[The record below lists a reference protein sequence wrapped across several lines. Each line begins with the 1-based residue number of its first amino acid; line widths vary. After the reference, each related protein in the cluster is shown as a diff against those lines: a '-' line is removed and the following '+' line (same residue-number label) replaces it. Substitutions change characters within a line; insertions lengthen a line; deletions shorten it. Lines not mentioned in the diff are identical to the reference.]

1 MAKLEP
7 LGDPE
12 KLKKGEQV
20 MICRGT
26 KLSGRNL
33 FTFDDGQVAPV
44 RIKTKRYQ
52 DLSDGELTMLNLK
65 DKREYKELLKE
76 MRKTWPDFQEWE
88 LITLI
93 FVDIEKKGDK
103 EDVEP
108 QAAPKNK

>member
-26 KLSGRNL
+26 KFAGRNL
-33 FTFDDGQVAPV
+33 FTFEDGQVAPM

-52 DLSDGELTMLNLK
+52 DLDDGELTQLNLK
-65 DKREYKELLKE
+65 DKKTYKELLKE
-76 MRKTWPDFQEWE
+76 MQKEWPDFQEWE

-93 FVDIEKKGDK
+93 FIDIEKKGDK

-108 QAAPKNK
+108 LASPKPK